1 MTRFTFKSALLPVA
15 LLAAAP
21 VVLNAQVSDP
31 APAAAQAGNYDV
43 ETSHTRVGFAVNH
56 FGFSDWFG
64 EFADVTGTLSIDPA
78 KIEKAKVA
86 VTIPVATVSTT
97 NATLDGELVS
107 ADWFDAET
115 YPTIQFVST
124 KVVRTGERT
133 ADVTGN
139 LTFHGVTKPVTLKAS
154 FNAGGVNPMS
164 KAYTVGFNA
173 SGTIKRSEF
182 GVTKYVPVVGDDV
195 TLRIS
200 AAFEKAE

>member
-1 MTRFTFKSALLPVA
+1 MTRFTFKSTLLPVA

-21 VVLNAQVSDP
+21 VVLHAQVSDP
-31 APAAAQAGNYDV
+31 APAAAQAGNYKV

-78 KIEKAKVA
+78 RIEKAKVA

-173 SGTIKRSEF
+173 SGTIKRSDF

>member
-1 MTRFTFKSALLPVA
+1 MRSFRMKSALLPLA

-21 VVLNAQVSDP
+21 VVLHAQVSDP
-31 APAAAQAGNYDV
+31 APAAAQAGNYTV

-64 EFADVTGTLSIDPA
+64 EFADVTGTLAIDPA
-78 KIEKAKVA
+78 KIEQAKLA
-86 VTIPVATVSTT
+86 VSIPVATVSTT
-97 NATLDGELVS
+97 NATLDGELKA
-107 ADWFDAET
+107 ADWFDATT
-115 YPTIQFVST
+115 YPTMKFVST

-139 LTFHGVTKPVTLKAS
+139 LTFHGVTKPVTLKTS

-164 KAYTVGFNA
+164 KAYTIGFNA
-173 SGTIKRSEF
+173 TGTIKRSEF
-182 GVTKYVPVVGDDV
+182 GVTKYVPVVGDEV

-200 AAFEKAE
+200 AAFEKAK

>member
-1 MTRFTFKSALLPVA
+1 MTKFTFKSVLLPVA